1 MTRRGT
7 KTSRALRD
15 GDMVC
20 VTCRMTKLLSE
31 FWFSPTTGIP
41 HSACKK
47 CDSEYFKAW
56 KRKARMRVAEL
67 LVKEEASKVCCEGC
81 NVSIDPATP
90 MTRGG
95 LLCLPC
101 RVAFI
106 ATKIPAAGLPQ
117 GSADRPVS
125 LSVSSPKTPPLR
137 AIVEGLFVEG
147 SQSLHPL

>member
-20 VTCRMTKLLSE
+20 VTCCMTKLLSE
-31 FWFSPTTGIP
+31 FWFSPTTGTP
-41 HSACKK
+41 HSACRK
-47 CDSEYFKAW
+47 CESIYN
-56 KRKARMRVAEL
+56 RARRLRIKLEERIAEAPVTSCQGCQGVIRHDTRV
-67 LVKEEASKVCCEGC
+67 
-81 NVSIDPATP
+81 
-90 MTRGG
+90 TRGG
-95 LLCLPC
+95 LLCEMC

-137 AIVEGLFVEG
+137 AIVEGLFVEE
-147 SQSLHPL
+147 SQSLHRL